1 MSPVERKDVLDSFSL
16 CKMNQTCIREI
27 DLLVVKPGEH
37 VLDTWDIVVCKW
49 KQGNVA
55 RGQTRK

>member
-1 MSPVERKDVLDSFSL
+1 MSSVERKDVIDSLSL

-37 VLDTWDIVVCKW
+37 VLDTRDIGVYKW
-49 KQGNVA
+49 KQINVA